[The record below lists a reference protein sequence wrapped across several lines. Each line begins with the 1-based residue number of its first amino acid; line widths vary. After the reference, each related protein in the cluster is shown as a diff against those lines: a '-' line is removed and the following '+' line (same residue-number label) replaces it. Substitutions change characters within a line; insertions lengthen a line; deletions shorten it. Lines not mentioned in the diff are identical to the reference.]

1 MNGMGA
7 GVAPDVRILDR
18 PRLRLYRLFVYLAV
32 SVMVFGTTEPPFA
45 ERFLLVAVYLAI
57 GLGGVALH
65 GFTAKGRGWER
76 RVWPVASL
84 LDVAAQGFLIHR
96 LGGAISPLLL
106 LFGIP
111 ILVWG
116 ILRGIPGGL
125 SAAFGAAMA
134 DALLLTLVREQ
145 VGMTEKLTVLGFH
158 IPALLLLGLF
168 AGLLGRR
175 IHQAETQHHATCLEL
190 EQAHL
195 DAESII
201 AHLSSGLLCLDD
213 RGSITRINSSATRL
227 LEEFGCP
234 RQGATIETVRA
245 IPGLVELA
253 ARLEDRLGVRGE
265 ASWELVLGKACEP
278 AAAPGEAITPDDARI
293 PHGREIPVEVST
305 SPVLDSN
312 GHPRGM
318 VVFIQDM
325 SGRLLRERERLRKER
340 LALIGE
346 LSAGL
351 AHEIRN
357 SLKPITGSVE
367 LLRLELRAGDPTV
380 DSLMEIILRESESLD
395 GFLTEFLNFARDKNL
410 QIKPAPIERV
420 IGEEFESLSLI
431 PGRPFRLTLP
441 REGEVPL
448 WVGVDPGAFRQVLRN
463 LGLNALEAGGAP
475 IEIGWERDGSEVVI
489 HVRDHGPGIP
499 DEIRDRVLDP
509 FFTTKPHGT
518 GLGLAVVRDLV
529 ERHGGRLSLDPA
541 AGGGTR
547 ASVRLPLVEPL
558 TGRDGDRRAADGVDH
573 AA

>member
-1 MNGMGA
+1 MDAIGA
-7 GVAPDVRILDR
+7 GAGPDVRILDR

-32 SVMVFGTTEPPFA
+32 SVMVLGTTEPA
-45 ERFLLVAVYLAI
+45 LADRFLLVAFYLAI

-65 GFTAKGRGWER
+65 GFTAKGQGWNR
-76 RVWPVASL
+76 RLWPIAAL

-111 ILVWG
+111 ILIWG

-125 SAAFGAAMA
+125 CAACGAAIA
-134 DALLLTLVREQ
+134 DALLLALTREQ
-145 VGMTEKLTVLGFH
+145 IGIAEKMNVLGFH
-158 IPALLLLGLF
+158 VPALLLLGLF

-175 IHQAETQHHATCLEL
+175 IYQAEAQHRATRLEL

-213 RGSITRINSSATRL
+213 RGRITRMNASARRL
-227 LEEFGCP
+227 LDEFGCLP
-234 RQGATIETVRA
+234 QGATLETVRA
-245 IPGLVELA
+245 VPGLVELA
-253 ARLEDRLGVRGE
+253 ARLEERLGLRGE
-265 ASWELVLGKACEP
+265 TAWELILGKVDEP
-278 AAAPGEAITPDDARI
+278 SEADGTPVRSDGS
-293 PHGREIPVEVST
+293 PVPCKREIPVEVSC
-305 SPVLDSN
+305 SPVLDSRSR
-312 GHPRGM
+312 PRGM
-318 VVFIQDM
+318 VVYLQDM
-325 SGRLLRERERLRKER
+325 SGRLLRERERSREER

-367 LLRLELRAGDPTV
+367 LLRQDLRAGDPSI

-410 QIKPAPIERV
+410 QIRPTPIERV

-431 PGRPFRLTLP
+431 PDRPFRLMLP
-441 REGEVPL
+441 GEGDAPM
-448 WVGVDPGAFRQVLRN
+448 WVGVDPAAFRQVLRN

-475 IEIGWERDGSEVVI
+475 IEIGWERDGSEAVVF
-489 HVRDHGPGIP
+489 VRDHGPGIP
-499 DEIRDRVLDP
+499 DEIRKKVLDP

-541 AGGGTR
+541 SGGGTR
-547 ASVRLPLVEPL
+547 ASVRLPLLDPL
-558 TGRDGDRRAADGVDH
+558 PGRDMDRLAADGADR